1 MNFKMKTLKYFFAVA
16 ICLLG
21 LNSCKK
27 GWLDAKPSKSL
38 VVPKTVADYQSL
50 LDNSQVMNI
59 NSPGLSMVGDGDFY
73 VTDAR
78 YSALSPPEMGAY
90 IWAPTNTFFGG
101 QPNEDWIAAY
111 ARILN
116 DNVVLDGLQS
126 IPTNES
132 IASYNNIKGSALF
145 YRSFDFFELAQQYCG
160 AYNSTTSKNDLGLPI
175 RTSSDVNLNVNR
187 STVED
192 TYNRIIADLSQSIAL
207 LPNTALYDT
216 RPSKSAAYALMSRV
230 YMTRQDYPNA
240 LLYADSSLQIKS
252 DLLNYNDLSASNAYP
267 IPLFNKEIIFHCT
280 IDQYLAFFPSR
291 LIVDSGLYR
300 SYKPNDLRTNIFYYT
315 KSGAIAFKG
324 SYSGSQTLFSGLATD
339 EMYLNRAECYA
350 RAGKSDQAMNDLNLL
365 LQNRYSTG
373 SFSKIVI
380 SDADSALSLILAE
393 RRKELCFRGIR
404 WSDLRRLNKD
414 SRFAVTLTRIVAGQ
428 SYSLPP
434 NSPKY
439 VLPLDDVEVQAGLTQ
454 NQR

>member
-145 YRSFDFFELAQQYCG
+145 YRSFDFFE
-160 AYNSTTSKNDLGLPI
+160 
-175 RTSSDVNLNVNR
+175 
-187 STVED
+187 
-192 TYNRIIADLSQSIAL
+192 
-207 LPNTALYDT
+207 
-216 RPSKSAAYALMSRV
+216 
-230 YMTRQDYPNA
+230 
-240 LLYADSSLQIKS
+240 
-252 DLLNYNDLSASNAYP
+252 
-267 IPLFNKEIIFHCT
+267 
-280 IDQYLAFFPSR
+280 
-291 LIVDSGLYR
+291 
-300 SYKPNDLRTNIFYYT
+300 
-315 KSGAIAFKG
+315 
-324 SYSGSQTLFSGLATD
+324 
-339 EMYLNRAECYA
+339 
-350 RAGKSDQAMNDLNLL
+350 
-365 LQNRYSTG
+365 
-373 SFSKIVI
+373 
-380 SDADSALSLILAE
+380 
-393 RRKELCFRGIR
+393 
-404 WSDLRRLNKD
+404 
-414 SRFAVTLTRIVAGQ
+414 
-428 SYSLPP
+428 
-434 NSPKY
+434 
-439 VLPLDDVEVQAGLTQ
+439 
-454 NQR
+454 